1 MSLLTELSERGLDW
15 IIPQWPVANR
25 VQAVVTTRN
34 GGISPAPYASMNLG
48 GQISEDV
55 RHNRT
60 LLDQLTGAR
69 SVWLKQQHG
78 VVVVHL
84 SDAIGNPVADAAVC
98 RIPMIAATVL
108 IADCLPILLCDRAA
122 TVVAAVH
129 AGWRGLAA
137 GVVEKS
143 VAAMRV
149 APDSLIAWL
158 GPAIGPQHFEVG
170 EDVHTAFCRQDPQ
183 AELCFISKQA
193 GKWRAD
199 LYQLARQRL
208 AKAGV
213 IDVYGGGLSTASDAS
228 RFYSH
233 RRDGGVTGRMAAL
246 VWLR

>member
-1 MSLLTELSERGLDW
+1 MSLLSKLSERGLDW
-15 IIPQWPVANR
+15 IVPQWPVANR

-48 GQISEDV
+48 GQMSEDV
-55 RHNRT
+55 HHNRA
-60 LLDQLTGAR
+60 LLDQLTGAS

-78 VVVVHL
+78 VAVVQL
-84 SDAIGNPVADAAVC
+84 SDTVDNPVADSAVC

-137 GVVEKS
+137 GVVEES

-170 EDVHTAFCRQDPQ
+170 EEVRAAFCRHDPQ
-183 AELCFISKQA
+183 AEPCFVPKQA
-193 GKWRAD
+193 GKCLAD

-208 AKAGV
+208 AKVGV
-213 IDVYGGGLSTASDAS
+213 IDVYGGGLSTVSDAS